1 MNSRR
6 RNRRSGAR
14 SPSDIDPSTAAKD
27 AGPYG
32 SFSARKNPQRI
43 AANTPPAFSRLRPR
57 IWSCLLR
64 LVTNGNVGRAPSPP
78 AFSVGF
84 RPIPSK
90 SRHFALVAAILL
102 LSVLAHAAEGQPGPV
117 PRPFQVGERL
127 TYEVSWLNLTAVI
140 AVMEVAPM
148 DGPADQAAAKL
159 VGTARST
166 PMITK
171 FFPVDSRVESELD
184 LETLTPAHMTFR
196 RREGKKK
203 EDIEY
208 VFHQKEGLVTA
219 VRGGTTE
226 SLPIPAG
233 TQDILSCLYYTRTV
247 LPPNPG
253 ASLKMNVYHDKKNRP
268 VEVRVEAIETIEGAW
283 GKAETVRVLVIMPFH
298 GLFMNQGN
306 IRVWVTND
314 DRKTPLRMRAKV
326 VLGSIV
332 ADLVHGLEGMGSSG
346 QK

>member
-1 MNSRR
+1 M
-6 RNRRSGAR
+6 
-14 SPSDIDPSTAAKD
+14 
-27 AGPYG
+27 
-32 SFSARKNPQRI
+32 
-43 AANTPPAFSRLRPR
+43 
-57 IWSCLLR
+57 
-64 LVTNGNVGRAPSPP
+64 TNGNVGQVPPAHVWFLRAPTVAQSCRYAVLVVVVALSPY
-78 AFSVGF
+78 SSGS
-84 RPIPSK
+84 IE
-90 SRHFALVAAILL
+90 
-102 LSVLAHAAEGQPGPV
+102 AEPLGEAK
-117 PRPFQVGERL
+117 RPFQVGERL
-127 TYEVSWLNLTAVI
+127 TYEVSWLNLPAVI
-140 AVMEVAPM
+140 AVMEVARV
-148 DGPADQAAAKL
+148 DGPKNQAAAKL
-159 VGTARST
+159 VGTAQST
-166 PMITK
+166 PIITR
-171 FFPVDSRVESELD
+171 FFPVDNRVESELD
-184 LETLTPAHMTFR
+184 LDTLTPEHMTFR

-233 TQDILSCLYYTRTV
+233 TQDIISCLYYTRTV

-253 ASLKMNVYHDKKNRP
+253 ASLKMNVYHDKKNRL

-314 DRKTPLRMRAKV
+314 ERKTPVRMKAKV

-332 ADLVHGLEGMGSSG
+332 ADLVDGLAGIGSTE
-346 QK
+346 QKS